1 MLRDNREVKGK
12 RAERFL
18 DEIKFDELERRAS
31 ERARD
36 ASREG
41 SRKGRVDEPEIF
53 A

>member
-1 MLRDNREVKGK
+1 MLRDNREMKGK

-18 DEIKFDELERRAS
+18 DEIKFDELER
-31 ERARD
+31 RARD